1 MALVTRQGKG
11 SRLTIQ
17 EMDGNLLYLEGGA
30 LSRNPIIRSFQI
42 CGYDMDSWELKINS
56 GNPFM
61 FESSEVDRPDD
72 RFYGIS
78 SVESWVSY
86 FNTPENLGNQFDQR
100 YGGII
105 NAEIFLSTAKVKTLP
120 TNYTVSVETFIKTSN
135 NPDYRVSHT
144 HSQGSTSMSV
154 RNIEE
159 IKNKNIQQDPD
170 FYNTIFGVSGTE
182 STDSIIGSTFYNNR
196 SFRKVN
202 KFEDLDRI
210 LDRGIIEKGKISGES
225 QLDILW
231 GEFAKNR
238 SPYLSG
244 PYQNPGEFFD
254 RLITIGIFVVDF
266 DSGAKPGIF
275 DEVDLEAQKPKG
287 VGVFSGK
294 SLRENVLPSLAA
306 IPA

>member
-42 CGYDMDSWELKINS
+42 CGYDLDSWQNKILS
-56 GNPFM
+56 GNPFL

-72 RFYGIS
+72 RFYGVS
-78 SVESWVSY
+78 SVETWVSY
-86 FNTPENLGNQFDQR
+86 FNTPQSLSNQFDSR

-105 NAEIFLSTAKVKTLP
+105 NAEVFLSTAKVKTLP
-120 TNYTVSVETFIKTSN
+120 TNYMAAVETFIKTSD
-135 NPDYRVSHT
+135 NPQYRVNHG
-144 HSQGSTSMSV
+144 HSQGNINMSV

-159 IKNKNIQQDPD
+159 IKNKNTQQDPD
-170 FYNTIFGVSGTE
+170 FYNTILGDSGTG

-196 SFRKVN
+196 FYNKVN

-210 LDRGIIEKGKISGES
+210 LDRGIIEKGKIAGAS

-244 PYQNPGEFFD
+244 PYQFPGEFFD
-254 RLITIGIFVVDF
+254 LLINAGIFVVDF
-266 DSGAKPGIF
+266 DSGAKAGIF
-275 DEVDLEAQKPKG
+275 DEVDLAQKPKG

-294 SLRENVLPSLAA
+294 SLRETVLPYVGV
-306 IPA
+306 PA